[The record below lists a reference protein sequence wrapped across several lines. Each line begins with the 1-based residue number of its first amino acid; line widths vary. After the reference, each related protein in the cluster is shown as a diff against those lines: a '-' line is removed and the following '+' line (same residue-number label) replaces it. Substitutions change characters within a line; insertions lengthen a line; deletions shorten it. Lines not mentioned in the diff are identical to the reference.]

1 MDILKTESYRKGI
14 LLSSVFNIG
23 GKSIAFIQ
31 QWLIGYF
38 FGTHSSTD
46 IFFFTYNIILFISYF
61 FLNLSTS
68 VLIPESINIRN
79 QENEEK
85 SMAFL
90 NSFIL
95 LYGIIGLLLFV
106 IANIRTEHLFCFI
119 SSFPIDVVYENVN
132 IIRWCLPLIF
142 LNILLSL
149 MTELLASYKYFTI
162 PNLINVINYLFGVT
176 FIILFHEKLGVSSIV
191 IGLIFGYL
199 INIVIIVWIMRRVLK
214 WSFTVFSFKKIASVC
229 SNGIYAQLGFVV
241 YLLALYV
248 PQYYFTMFPEGSLT
262 AVNYADKIT
271 NIPSI
276 FLVAQITNVMA
287 IKFNNLVSQYKYK
300 EVSLLA
306 ERLILVVTTG
316 LFFIA
321 ISVSICGNWI
331 VELMFSRGKFSSEA
345 LMLTSQM
352 LSLMILYLPFGFMYN
367 MYMRIFNSFGQ
378 QRKFLWIQV
387 GAQGGTLLL
396 YYFLIPN
403 YGLVGYPISRII
415 SYMFAVFFVLPL
427 FKNICS
433 QVCITRIFIYQI
445 VLSVFLGLYYCFCMI

>member
-1 MDILKTESYRKGI
+1 
-14 LLSSVFNIG
+14 
-23 GKSIAFIQ
+23 
-31 QWLIGYF
+31 
-38 FGTHSSTD
+38 
-46 IFFFTYNIILFISYF
+46 
-61 FLNLSTS
+61 
-68 VLIPESINIRN
+68 
-79 QENEEK
+79 
-85 SMAFL
+85 MAFL

>member
-38 FGTHSSTD
+38 FGTHSSTA

>member
-38 FGTHSSTD
+38 FGTHSCTD

-95 LYGIIGLLLFV
+95 LYGIIGLLVFV

-119 SSFPIDVVYENVN
+119 SSFPTDVVYENVN

-214 WSFTVFSFKKIASVC
+214 WSFTVFSFKKVASVC

-445 VLSVFLGLYYCFCMI
+445 VLSVFLGLYSCFCMI

>member
-106 IANIRTEHLFCFI
+106 IANIRTENLFCFI
-119 SSFPIDVVYENVN
+119 SSFPIDVVYENVS

-142 LNILLSL
+142 LNILVSL
-149 MTELLASYKYFTI
+149 ITELLASYKYFTI
-162 PNLINVINYLFGVT
+162 PNLINAINYLLGVT
-176 FIILFHEKLGVSSIV
+176 FIILFHEELGVSSI
-191 IGLIFGYL
+191 ILGLILGYL
-199 INIVIIVWIMRRVLK
+199 INIIIIVWIMKHSLK

-229 SNGIYAQLGFVV
+229 SNGVYAQLGFIM
-241 YLLALYV
+241 YLLVLYV

-276 FLVAQITNVMA
+276 FLVAQITNIMA
-287 IKFNNLVSQYKYK
+287 IKFNNLVSQCKYK
-300 EVSLLA
+300 EVTLLT
-306 ERLILVVTTG
+306 ERLIFFVTTG
-316 LFFIA
+316 LFLTALF
-321 ISVSICGNWI
+321 ISVCSSWI
-331 VELMFSRGKFSSEA
+331 VELMFSQGKFSVEA
-345 LMLTSQM
+345 LALTSQM
-352 LSLMILYLPFGFMYN
+352 LSLMILYLPFGFIYN

-378 QRKFLWIQV
+378 QKKFLWIQI

-396 YYFLIPN
+396 YYFLIPS

-415 SYMFAVFFVLPL
+415 SYMFAIFFILPL

-433 QVCITRIFIYQI
+433 QMCITRIFIYQMA
-445 VLSVFLGLYYCFCMI
+445 LSILFCLYYFSCGV